1 MENIRDP
8 LVLVYQTLKKAIK
21 TVHGQDFLV
30 LDDFPTADSYRKQNR
45 NASNISF
52 ISASSEKGLMREFVP
67 HKTVKNN
74 TDNKFTIVIETLRME
89 YVIQISFFANKKG
102 MAQMLSTK
110 FIDYLEQKNELEL
123 VGDKWQE
130 SMNVFLMYP
139 PASPEGDT
147 DLWQVNQTWQ
157 CSAKLLTEKV
167 VDNIKQ
173 MDFKKMIKNVGNIS
187 KD

>member
-1 MENIRDP
+1 MENVRDP

-45 NASNISF
+45 NAANISF

-67 HKTVKNN
+67 HKIIKNSN
-74 TDNKFTIVIETLRME
+74 DNKFCMATETLRME

-102 MAQMLSTK
+102 IAQMLSTK
-110 FIDYLEQKNELEL
+110 LIDYLEQKNELEL

-139 PASPEGDT
+139 PAPPEGDT

-167 VDNIKQ
+167 VDDVKQ